1 MKRLFNCAAAVVAGA
16 LLATGPVAAQD
27 RTLKLIVPS
36 SAGGVHDVIGRL
48 WADGLKQSLG
58 SVVIDNR
65 GGGGGSIGVGE
76 AQRAT
81 PDGNTMLL
89 GSNSSQILQP
99 VVYKASGKSLA
110 YDPID
115 DFDVV
120 SVFALTSTAIAVT
133 PTLPAKSLSELIEL
147 LRANPDKYNY
157 AHGGVGT
164 VSNVSAELFKQLA
177 GNLKVRPV
185 SYRGMGPAQADIING
200 TLEMFLPNITGQVAE
215 LHNTGKIR
223 VLSVNAPNAHGSLPG
238 IPTSE
243 AAGLPG
249 MIAQSFFAILAPK
262 GSPKADVDRVNAA
275 TRAAI
280 ADKTF
285 QDRLAKA
292 GFEPLEGLDPAQS
305 LAYMKK
311 EHVRWEAIVKSSGV
325 KQP

>member
-1 MKRLFNCAAAVVAGA
+1 MKRSFIGLTAAFASMLVAAATAQ
-16 LLATGPVAAQD
+16 AQD

-48 WADGLKQSLG
+48 WADGLKPALG
-58 SVVIDNR
+58 SIVIDNR

-81 PDGNTMLL
+81 PDGTTFLL

-99 VVYKASGKSLA
+99 VVFKASGKALS

-115 DFDVV
+115 DFEIV
-120 SVFALTSTAIAVT
+120 SVFALTSTAIAVA
-133 PTLPAKSLSELIEL
+133 PTLPVKSLKEFIAL

-177 GNLKVRPV
+177 GDLKVRPV
-185 SYRGMGPAQADIING
+185 SYRGMGPAQADVING
-200 TLEMFLPNITGQVAE
+200 TLEMFLPNITGQVVE
-215 LHNTGKIR
+215 LHATGKIK
-223 VLSVNAPNAHGSLPG
+223 VLSVNAPKPHPSMPE

-262 GSPKADVDRVNAA
+262 GTPRADVDRVNSA
-275 TRAAI
+275 TRAAVSE
-280 ADKTF
+280 KSF
-285 QDRLAKA
+285 QERLAKS
-292 GFEPLEGLDPAQS
+292 GFEPLEGYDPVRS
-305 LAYMKK
+305 RAYMKS
-311 EHVRWEAIVKSSGV
+311 EHVRWEAIVKSANV